1 MSRSARPR
9 LAAAF
14 LLLSLLTSGCAV
26 DRKFFQMDSNSGIPF
41 FGFDLI
47 PRKVSANTPQSSPV
61 DAASIIARGQDR

>member
-41 FGFDLI
+41 FGIDLI
-47 PRKVSANTPQSSPV
+47 PRKMRVNTLHSRPV
-61 DAASIIARGQDR
+61 DAASLIARGQDR